1 MVGRLRPH
9 PNQSSDKRFLS
20 DEITSRASD
29 LSHLDEPH
37 HQRRRFPGFSPLF
50 NDLQPSSPNTTTT
63 LDYDCDD
70 LHDSDNLGFGLL
82 LILTTLRGHELW

>member
-50 NDLQPSSPNTTTT
+50 NDNLPHLTLRKLWITTATTSTT
-63 LDYDCDD
+63 LIISPLVFC
-70 LHDSDNLGFGLL
+70 
-82 LILTTLRGHELW
+82 